1 MNRVR
6 FPFHQSLSAN
16 GQCWVPGILFL
27 FGTKDDKSNVKIWP
41 EVVILKIKPLLA
53 RIYPGIFLLINRVCL
68 VCWITLCRL
77 FPWIAPISNILIW
90 THKQMC
96 TFFFFFAIFFSRKLP
111 IESFPNQALNS
122 EKFMQNADVPIYL
135 NAPNLS
141 PVSDA
146 VVHTAKV

>member
-1 MNRVR
+1 
-6 FPFHQSLSAN
+6 
-16 GQCWVPGILFL
+16 
-27 FGTKDDKSNVKIWP
+27 
-41 EVVILKIKPLLA
+41 
-53 RIYPGIFLLINRVCL
+53 
-68 VCWITLCRL
+68 
-77 FPWIAPISNILIW
+77 
-90 THKQMC
+90 MC